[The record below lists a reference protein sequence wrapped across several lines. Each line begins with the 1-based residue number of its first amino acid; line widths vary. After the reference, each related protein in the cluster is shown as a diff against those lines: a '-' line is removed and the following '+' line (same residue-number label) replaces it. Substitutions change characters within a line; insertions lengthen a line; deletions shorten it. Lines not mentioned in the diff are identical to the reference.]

1 MRKRNRR
8 HSRSSLPLDLRQ
20 AYLDGLAVNLFKPF
34 DLPQPKDTEFEIQF
48 CKEILRSNAHHFEA
62 LVLLGDAYTRNGEYQ
77 KGLEMDLRL
86 SRMKPEN
93 KFVRYNLACSYALT
107 GQNDKALLNLN
118 KAVELG
124 YRDVE
129 QLRQDKDLEPIKS
142 DPRFQSLIKKLSA
155 DRPQARKA

>member
-1 MRKRNRR
+1 VRKRNRR
-8 HSRSSLPLDLRQ
+8 HSRSSIPLDLRR
-20 AYLDGLAVNLFKPF
+20 AYLDGLAFNLFKPF
-34 DLPQPKDTEFEIQF
+34 DFPQPKDTDFEIQF
-48 CKEILRSNAHHFEA
+48 CKEILRANAHHFEA

-86 SRMKPEN
+86 SRLRPEN
-93 KFVRYNLACSYALT
+93 KHVRYNLACSYALT
-107 GQNDKALLNLN
+107 GQNDKAILNLN

-129 QLRQDKDLEPIKS
+129 QLREDKDLEPIKS

-155 DRPQARKA
+155 DQPQTREA